1 MSASKLFVQKDSS
14 MCICVL
20 PGKLASLR
28 VDHHHHDHGQL
39 CRHGPRRQAFKQRQV
54 DHVDQAGQIILLP
67 LKFCRPRSRKLVLRF
82 LICDCKQLDVTGGDG
97 NCVHGGVHHRDVDQ
111 DPGPGLHAP
120 QGQLH
125 EKPLE
130 LHGLLRCHI
139 WVS

>member
-1 MSASKLFVQKDSS
+1 M
-14 MCICVL
+14 
-20 PGKLASLR
+20 
-28 VDHHHHDHGQL
+28 
-39 CRHGPRRQAFKQRQV
+39 
-54 DHVDQAGQIILLP
+54 
-67 LKFCRPRSRKLVLRF
+67 RF
-82 LICDCKQLDVTGGDG
+82 LICETKQLDVTGGDG
-97 NCVHGGVHHRDVDQ
+97 DCVHGGVHHRDVDQ